1 MEVNIIFIINW
12 LKLFIQHIESYV
24 PGTFLLYKNE
34 MNLSLLN
41 YRYRHINQIYSYI
54 KKIDKLH
61 FFLFIKIYWYFMQTE
76 FEVCKYKKM
85 YTSYIN
91 RLGNQGNILL
101 NWATNWSIMH
111 ITSLDTHRINFYSM
125 LSTYLRHWS
134 ILLCVNIVF
143 VIINNLLIL
152 FYSTAMEGT

>member
-24 PGTFLLYKNE
+24 PGTFLQYKNE
-34 MNLSLLN
+34 IIFSLLN
-41 YRYRHINQIYSYI
+41 YRYRHINQIYSYM
-54 KKIDKLH
+54 KKIEKLH
-61 FFLFIKIYWYFMQTE
+61 FFFLFIKIYWYFMQTE

-85 YTSYIN
+85 YTSYI
-91 RLGNQGNILL
+91 RLDNQGNILL

-111 ITSLDTHRINFYSM
+111 ITSLDTHLINFYSM

-134 ILLCVNIVF
+134 RPFCADIVF

>member
-34 MNLSLLN
+34 INFSLLN
-41 YRYRHINQIYSYI
+41 YRYRHINQIYSYM
-54 KKIDKLH
+54 KKLINCI

-85 YTSYIN
+85 YTSYI
-91 RLGNQGNILL
+91 RLDNQGNILL

-134 ILLCVNIVF
+134 RPFCADIVF
-143 VIINNLLIL
+143 VILNNLLIL
-152 FYSTAMEGT
+152 SYSTAMEGT